1 MASRDLVTFENGTYK
16 RRPSSSE
23 TIDFTSVRIGADNLA
38 ITEVDANSFGF
49 ASKKLSNVADAVA
62 GTDVPNLAQVQSL
75 VVSGA
80 SVKEQLLTQQQL
92 DDTLGI
98 IGGTVLLISANA
110 TANDVFTLVNED
122 ATSESWTFVA
132 SRSGANEVTIGATAA
147 DSMANLATAIITDS
161 SNWKAYYDADSLD
174 SMYADGLVGVYHS
187 AALKDF
193 YCYIT
198 QTGGTLAGSVANYS
212 GEIQYMSDPSYI
224 ISIPTSDP
232 GASTVYSGFKE
243 AKANLVNGELHN
255 VLAEDKLYSYDGDA
269 NGGAGEWYI
278 MAEGAIPVAT
288 SGSGGGLL
296 GKVSADEDEG
306 LTITSGVMK
315 AKVDASTID
324 FDGSGNLYVPS
335 EGITAT
341 ELAGAVS
348 GDGLTGGNGSAL
360 AVGAGNGISVAADA
374 VSVAADSTG
383 GANLATVV
391 SVSANGVAIA
401 IDDNSIGENGSN
413 QLYVKADGISETEI
427 VSTALGNGLTGGSAT
442 VISVLADTT
451 GGANLAKVVSVTA
464 NGVAIAI
471 DDSSIGENGS
481 NQLYVKADGISETE
495 IVSSALGNGLTGG
508 SATVISVQADSTGG
522 ANLATVVSVTA
533 NGVAVAIDDSTIGE
547 NASNQLEVKSAGI
560 TETHLNPTVAGAG
573 LAGGNGTP
581 LSVNVD
587 DSTVEVNVDTLRV
600 KALGITDQEIA
611 DDAVN
616 AIKINAD
623 VAGDGLGQN
632 GTTGAL
638 EVNVGDGMQI
648 LSDAVAADYTD
659 TFTNDNAGAVTV
671 RQVVYV
677 KANGNVDLAQAT
689 VSSLYDFELGLV
701 ADASIASAAAGAVTV
716 RRGAI
721 VGGFSGLTAGLKYY
735 VDRAT
740 AGAIVSSLSGWQA
753 GEHVYEIGRAI
764 SATEIAF
771 NPRYVIEY

>member
-1 MASRDLVTFENGTYK
+1 
-16 RRPSSSE
+16 
-23 TIDFTSVRIGADNLA
+23 
-38 ITEVDANSFGF
+38 
-49 ASKKLSNVADAVA
+49 
-62 GTDVPNLAQVQSL
+62 
-75 VVSGA
+75 
-80 SVKEQLLTQQQL
+80 
-92 DDTLGI
+92 
-98 IGGTVLLISANA
+98 
-110 TANDVFTLVNED
+110 
-122 ATSESWTFVA
+122 
-132 SRSGANEVTIGATAA
+132 
-147 DSMANLATAIITDS
+147 
-161 SNWKAYYDADSLD
+161 
-174 SMYADGLVGVYHS
+174 
-187 AALKDF
+187 
-193 YCYIT
+193 
-198 QTGGTLAGSVANYS
+198 
-212 GEIQYMSDPSYI
+212 
-224 ISIPTSDP
+224 
-232 GASTVYSGFKE
+232 
-243 AKANLVNGELHN
+243 
-255 VLAEDKLYSYDGDA
+255 
-269 NGGAGEWYI
+269 
-278 MAEGAIPVAT
+278 
-288 SGSGGGLL
+288 
-296 GKVSADEDEG
+296 
-306 LTITSGVMK
+306 
-315 AKVDASTID
+315 
-324 FDGSGNLYVPS
+324 
-335 EGITAT
+335 
-341 ELAGAVS
+341 
-348 GDGLTGGNGSAL
+348 
-360 AVGAGNGISVAADA
+360 
-374 VSVAADSTG
+374 
-383 GANLATVV
+383 
-391 SVSANGVAIA
+391 
-401 IDDNSIGENGSN
+401 
-413 QLYVKADGISETEI
+413 
-427 VSTALGNGLTGGSAT
+427 
-442 VISVLADTT
+442 
-451 GGANLAKVVSVTA
+451 
-464 NGVAIAI
+464 
-471 DDSSIGENGS
+471 
-481 NQLYVKADGISETE
+481 
-495 IVSSALGNGLTGG
+495 
-508 SATVISVQADSTGG
+508 
-522 ANLATVVSVTA
+522 
-533 NGVAVAIDDSTIGE
+533 
-547 NASNQLEVKSAGI
+547 LEVKSAGI